1 MDSSCFSPQELRK
14 NMKTV
19 CFSPLWLQCA
29 KVQIKVKTE
38 AIFILKNR
46 KMMLYSVRKIDFFC

>member
-1 MDSSCFSPQELRK
+1 
-14 NMKTV
+14 MKLYQAIESLLKTA
-19 CFSPLWLQCA
+19 A

-46 KMMLYSVRKIDFFC
+46 KSDAL